1 MLARIL
7 IINLISISLCFSYS
21 NSNVLAA
28 DGISLYT
35 PFKKISVPP
44 GESINYSIDVIN
56 KGSDIKNV
64 TLSVSEIPKSWDYS
78 LKSGGWNIKQ
88 ISVLPGEKKTL
99 DLKVDIPRR
108 INKGDYRFKVIA
120 AGFDALPLE
129 INISEQG
136 TYKTEF
142 TSDQVNMEGHAK
154 ANFTFTT
161 KLKNQTGEKQLYSLR
176 SNAPRGWEVVFK
188 PNYKQATA
196 VEIEPNSTSNISI
209 EIKPPYNIVAGSYKI
224 PVQATNN
231 KTLADLELEV
241 VITGSFEMELTTP
254 EGLLSASST
263 AGREKQIELLLKNKG
278 SETLKNSRF
287 SASKPARWEVS
298 FEPDTVPHLKAGESA
313 RVMATVKSYDKAIPG
328 DYVINFLAST
338 DETNST
344 ASFRISL
351 KTPMLWA
358 WLGVLIIIGALGSVY
373 YLFRKYGRR

>member
-64 TLSVSEIPKSWDYS
+64 TLSVSEIPKSWEYS